1 MSDFVDLIDKGLF
14 IKKYYNNWP
23 EYIEDTSKVLFEA
36 DYTIE
41 GFSDALI
48 ERETLYPT
56 GLILDGNSFNVA
68 MPHGEFKYIKKEAII
83 VNVFEKPILFN
94 KMDEPDEQIE
104 VKISFMLLLKEA
116 GSHLNTLKDLM
127 QLFRNYETLKIIIE
141 CDNKQD
147 LMKLFSDSV
156 SKTYIET

>member
-68 MPHGEFKYIKKEAII
+68 MPHGEFKYIKKEAI
-83 VNVFEKPILFN
+83 
-94 KMDEPDEQIE
+94 
-104 VKISFMLLLKEA
+104 
-116 GSHLNTLKDLM
+116 
-127 QLFRNYETLKIIIE
+127 
-141 CDNKQD
+141 
-147 LMKLFSDSV
+147 
-156 SKTYIET
+156 